1 MGKLL
6 ELADRCEAATGAD
19 REVDGW
25 AYAFVKGNDRFIIGN
40 KPGVFPQD
48 PIYGTRLDIMG
59 IVKSGSDAAD
69 HIGAPHYTASL
80 DAAMTLVDSRA
91 MWAHGSMEE
100 GPFARLCWPMPNGGY
115 VGGYFEA
122 KAKTVPL
129 AICAAALRARA
140 ALSGKA
146 DDGGKG

>member
-1 MGKLL
+1 MEQLL
-6 ELADRCEAATGAD
+6 ELAERCEAATGAD
-19 REVDGW
+19 RDIDCWIENRLGLAKFVPDRPAPRGGGW
-25 AYAFVKGNDRFIIGN
+25 LDKRVEP
-40 KPGVFPQD
+40 KPF
-48 PIYGTRLDIMG
+48 
-59 IVKSGSDAAD
+59 
-69 HIGAPHYTASL
+69 TASL
-80 DAAMTLVDSRA
+80 DAAMTLVDSHA
-91 MWAHGSMEE
+91 LWAHGRMEE

-129 AICAAALRARA
+129 AICAAALRAKA